1 MSRVPILLDTCAA
14 IWASEERG
22 LSRSAQDAIEQAE
35 QEGIPV
41 FVSPITAWEMGMLVA
56 KGRIAL
62 LEPPLKWFSGLLEA
76 GVQLADFSPSILVD
90 ASFLPQSRLRDPADR
105 VIAATARALGYR
117 IMTRDRPMLEYA
129 VAGHVQAI
137 AC

>member
-1 MSRVPILLDTCAA
+1 MSRAPILLDTCAA
-14 IWASEERG
+14 IWAAEAHG
-22 LSRSAQDAIEQAE
+22 LSQNALQALEQAE
-35 QEGIPV
+35 RDRVPV

-56 KGRIAL
+56 KGRVAL
-62 LEPPLKWFSGLLEA
+62 LAPPMKWFSGLLDA
-76 GVQLADFSPSILVD
+76 GVQLADLSPSILVD

-117 IMTRDRPMLEYA
+117 IMTRDRPLLEYA
-129 VAGHVQAI
+129 VAGHIQAI

>member
-35 QEGIPV
+35 QDGIPV

>member
-1 MSRVPILLDTCAA
+1 MSRTPILLDTCAA
-14 IWASEERG
+14 IWSSAVEG
-22 LSRSAQDAIEQAE
+22 LSPGAQDIMLQAE
-35 QEGIPV
+35 RDGVPIL
-41 FVSPITAWEMGMLVA
+41 VSPITAWEMGMLVA
-56 KGRIAL
+56 KGRVAL
-62 LEPPLKWFSGLLEA
+62 LEPPLKWFSGLLES
-76 GVQLADFSPSILVD
+76 GVQLADLSPSILMD

-117 IMTRDRPMLEYA
+117 IMTRDRPLLDYA